1 MTAREL
7 CVRYWGAHLWS
18 PNMIASKLSVVALCF
33 CLPLMASPAL
43 ARHRSKEG
51 HEAGA
56 QAFQPFWSEGVTPHR
71 ADALR
76 ECSVESGK
84 LLQKDWGVRQ
94 TTNYGACMMNH
105 GEIE

>member
-1 MTAREL
+1 
-7 CVRYWGAHLWS
+7 
-18 PNMIASKLSVVALCF
+18 MIASKLSAVALCL
-33 CLPLMASPAL
+33 CLPLMVSPAL
-43 ARHRSKEG
+43 ARHVSKAG
-51 HEAGA
+51 HEARA
-56 QAFQPFWSEGVTPHR
+56 QAVEPFGSEGVTPHR

-94 TTNYGACMMNH
+94 STTFGACMRNR